1 MNAVIGQDRYRI
13 IRGIGRGG
21 TADVFE
27 AFDQSLHR
35 SVAVKIFHERF
46 ARDGSLLSRLR
57 REISVVR
64 MVSSPYVVAVYA
76 FYEEETKAYLV
87 MELMRGGDLFSLLK
101 NAGRMAPAAVESLAV
116 DMLKGLADAHDQG
129 VIHRDIKPR
138 NILFAES
145 RTAKLSDF
153 GLARSVSIAGLSEQG
168 HIVGTPEYMAPESI
182 VSGLWDARSDLY
194 AIGCT
199 LYECLTGRSPF
210 RANDAATIMRMHAE
224 APVPALDEDM
234 THSHPRLVELVLR
247 LLRKDPNDRPQ
258 TSREALQI
266 LEGAAPQ
273 IDLYGGDQVRCHSCG
288 APLSADYPW
297 CFACGESRL
306 PVSGIKKGGVMVL
319 VTGPGRSGEKLD
331 SDLRDRCVEIAGDS
345 GLDTRGLEQQVPR
358 LPFILATRLESGGA
372 VRLSHELVRA
382 GIQSQVMG
390 INGTPKR
397 AVAAQIVKKS
407 MTMAPRFYAVFAG
420 MSGGFFHFILRIPAV
435 AIITTIGAVLVGVPL
450 VTTATYLRPVARA
463 KAKEPGVSAA
473 VKEVLARA
481 KNPLIHARMR
491 AICRAVHAV
500 RQVVAGDD
508 RFTES
513 EARLVYEWTD
523 AALTKAANLSLAIE
537 ELSEARTLANEAGDG
552 GEVRRVDAIT
562 NRVFES
568 IGRTA
573 LEIHEYAGRLA
584 QVYIKS
590 LSPTIGD
597 LQTTVK
603 RLEEEQAAWRELE
616 TV

>member
-1 MNAVIGQDRYRI
+1 M
-13 IRGIGRGG
+13 
-21 TADVFE
+21 FE

-35 SVAVKIFHERF
+35 SVAIKIFHERF
-46 ARDGSLLSRLR
+46 VRDGSLLSRLR

-76 FYEEETKAYLV
+76 FYEEESRAYLV
-87 MELMRGGDLFSLLK
+87 MELMRAGDLFSLLK
-101 NAGRMAPAAVESLAV
+101 DAGRMAPAAVESLAQ
-116 DMLKGLADAHDQG
+116 DMLYGLADAHDQG
-129 VIHRDIKPR
+129 IIHRDIKPR

-145 RTAKLSDF
+145 GTAKLSDF
-153 GLARSVSIAGLSEQG
+153 GLARSVSVAGLAEQG
-168 HIVGTPEYMAPESI
+168 HLVGTPEYMAPESI

-194 AIGCT
+194 GIGCT
-199 LYECLTGRSPF
+199 LFECLTGRSPF
-210 RANDAATIMRMHAE
+210 CANDAASIMRLHAE
-224 APVPALDEDM
+224 APVPPVDEA
-234 THSHPRLVELVLR
+234 TAESHPKLVELIAR
-247 LLRKDPNDRPQ
+247 LLSKDPNDRPQ

-266 LEGAAPQ
+266 LEGAAPRV
-273 IDLYGGDQVRCHSCG
+273 DVHGGDQIHCHSCG

-306 PVSGIKKGGVMVL
+306 PVSGSKKGGVLVL
-319 VTGPGRSGEKLD
+319 VTGPGKSGEKLD

-345 GLDTRGLEQQVPR
+345 GLDTHGLKQQVPR
-358 LPFILATRLESGGA
+358 LPFILAARLENGGA
-372 VRLSHELVRA
+372 VRLSHELSRA
-382 GIQSQVMG
+382 GIHAQVIG
-390 INGTPKR
+390 ANGTPKR
-397 AVAAQIVKKS
+397 VVAAQIVKKS

-435 AIITTIGAVLVGVPL
+435 AIVTTIGAVLLGVPL
-450 VTTATYLRPVARA
+450 VTTAAYLRPVARA
-463 KAKEPGVSAA
+463 TSKEPRVSPA
-473 VKEVLARA
+473 VKEVLAGA
-481 KNPLIHARMR
+481 TNPLVHARMR
-491 AICRAVHAV
+491 AICSAVYAV
-500 RQVVAGDD
+500 RQVVSGDT

-513 EARLVYEWTD
+513 EIRLVYEWTE

-537 ELSEARTLANEAGDG
+537 ELTEARTLAAEAGDD
-552 GEVRRVDAIT
+552 GEVRRVDAVQ

-584 QVYIKS
+584 QVYVKS

-603 RLEEEQAAWRELE
+603 RLEEEHAAWRELD